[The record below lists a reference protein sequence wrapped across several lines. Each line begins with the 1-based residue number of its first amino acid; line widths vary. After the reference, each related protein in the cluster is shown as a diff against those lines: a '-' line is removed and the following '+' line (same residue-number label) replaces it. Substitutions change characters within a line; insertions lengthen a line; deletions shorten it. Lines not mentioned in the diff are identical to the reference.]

1 MLEKLKKIKN
11 LIRDLFFNTLGF
23 GIYIATQQILLMP
36 IMAKI
41 FPEEEF
47 AKIVL
52 YISVFAIVTNVL
64 GSELG
69 IVKQVKRDEI
79 REKSDYNRI
88 LLQLFPFII
97 LVSIVTLYILKFN
110 VIEIIMLTI
119 SILLGN
125 TRLYSAAHFRANK
138 DFKKI
143 VIQNVLYLIGTV
155 LGLFIT
161 YKLKMIAIPMLLA
174 EVICLIFDILN
185 MDIIKTGVSKTQSNK
200 EIWKTFAGFG
210 FISFLINMTT
220 YFDKIIIYP
229 ILGDN
234 AVNVY
239 YATSSMSKI
248 LSLITNPL
256 HGVILS
262 WLKGNDE
269 EFKKKVTTVT
279 LKANIPMLII
289 TFLLSI
295 PLTYI
300 AVMILYP
307 QYLEDSRK
315 LIIPICI
322 GVAFSTASSIVKAI
336 LMKYIE
342 SKKLVKIYVIY
353 IIILFLGATIA
364 SYYIG
369 ITGFAYAISLA
380 SVSLW
385 IMFILLLNKTNALQE
400 RKDDGAK

>member
-1 MLEKLKKIKN
+1 MLKKLKKIQN
-11 LIRDLFFNTLGF
+11 LIRDLVFNTLGF

-36 IMAKI
+36 IMARI
-41 FPEEEF
+41 LPEEDF
-47 AKIVL
+47 AKVVL
-52 YISVFAIVTNVL
+52 YISVFAIITNVL

-69 IVKQVKRDEI
+69 IVKQVKK
-79 REKSDYNRI
+79 EKISEESDYNRI
-88 LLQLFPFII
+88 LLQLLPTII
-97 LVSIVTLYILKFN
+97 LIAIMILAILRFN
-110 VIEIIMLTI
+110 ILEIIMLTI
-119 SILLGN
+119 TIILGN

-143 VIQNVLYLIGTV
+143 VMQNILYLVGTAI
-155 LGLFIT
+155 GLFIT
-161 YKLKMIAIPMLLA
+161 YKLKLIAIPMLLA
-174 EVICLIFDILN
+174 EIMCLIFDISKT
-185 MDIIKTGVSKTQSNK
+185 DIIKTGISKTKHNK
-200 EIWKTFAGFG
+200 EIWNTFAGFG

-229 ILGDN
+229 ILGEN

-279 LKANIPMLII
+279 LKANMPILII
-289 TFLLSI
+289 TFVLSL

-300 AVMILYP
+300 AVIILYP
-307 QYLEDSRK
+307 QYLEDSKK
-315 LIIPICI
+315 LIIPICV
-322 GVAFSTASSIVKAI
+322 GVAFSTAASIIKAI

-342 SKKLVKIYVIY
+342 SKKLVKMYVIY
-353 IIILFLGATIA
+353 NIILLVGATIA
-364 SYYIG
+364 SYYFG
-369 ITGFAYAISLA
+369 ITGFAYATAIA
-380 SVSLW
+380 STSLW
-385 IMFILLLNKTNALQE
+385 IMFILLLNRTNTLQE
-400 RKDDGAK
+400 RKIDETK

>member
-1 MLEKLKKIKN
+1 MPKKLKKIQN
-11 LIRDLFFNTLGF
+11 LIRDLVFNTLGF

-36 IMAKI
+36 IMARI
-41 FPEEEF
+41 LPEEDF
-47 AKIVL
+47 AKVVL
-52 YISVFAIVTNVL
+52 YISVFAIITNVL

-69 IVKQVKRDEI
+69 IVKQVKK
-79 REKSDYNRI
+79 EKISEESDYNRI
-88 LLQLFPFII
+88 LLQLFPTII
-97 LVSIVTLYILKFN
+97 LIAIMILAILRFN
-110 VIEIIMLTI
+110 ILEIIMLTI
-119 SILLGN
+119 TIILGN

-143 VIQNVLYLIGTV
+143 VMQNILYLVGTAI
-155 LGLFIT
+155 GLFIT
-161 YKLKMIAIPMLLA
+161 YKLKLIAIPMLLA
-174 EVICLIFDILN
+174 EIMCLIFDISKT
-185 MDIIKTGVSKTQSNK
+185 DIIKTGISKTKHNK
-200 EIWKTFAGFG
+200 EIWNTFAGFG

-229 ILGDN
+229 ILGEN

-279 LKANIPMLII
+279 IKANMPILII
-289 TFLLSI
+289 TFVLSL

-300 AVMILYP
+300 AVIILYP
-307 QYLEDSRK
+307 QYLEDSKK
-315 LIIPICI
+315 LIIPICV
-322 GVAFSTASSIVKAI
+322 GVAFSTAASIIKAI

-342 SKKLVKIYVIY
+342 SKKLVKMYVIY
-353 IIILFLGATIA
+353 NVILLVGATIA
-364 SYYIG
+364 SYYFG
-369 ITGFAYAISLA
+369 ITGFAYATAIA
-380 SVSLW
+380 STSLW
-385 IMFILLLNKTNALQE
+385 IMFILLLNRTNTLQE
-400 RKDDGAK
+400 RKIDETK